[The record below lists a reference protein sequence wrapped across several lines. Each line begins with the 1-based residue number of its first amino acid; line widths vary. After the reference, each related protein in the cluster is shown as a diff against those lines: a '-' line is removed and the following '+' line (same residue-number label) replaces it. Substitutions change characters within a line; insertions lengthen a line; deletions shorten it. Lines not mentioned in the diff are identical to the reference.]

1 MISASG
7 SNPLERCSKCTLIL
21 RVIQLMNDPGPEA
34 LADPTLIMLREPHLG
49 GAGGYVCVVGGE
61 GSGAVAPAV
70 AVAPVAAAAQESA
83 TGVQLARLGSGG
95 DIIGRNLEAKYEG
108 RANGCHHF
116 RTFSADR
123 SLERE

>member
-49 GAGGYVCVVGGE
+49 GAGGVCVLWGARGVG
-61 GSGAVAPAV
+61 
-70 AVAPVAAAAQESA
+70 
-83 TGVQLARLGSGG
+83 R
-95 DIIGRNLEAKYEG
+95 
-108 RANGCHHF
+108 
-116 RTFSADR
+116 
-123 SLERE
+123 

>member
-7 SNPLERCSKCTLIL
+7 SNPLEHCSKCTLIL

-61 GSGAVAPAV
+61 GSGAAV
-70 AVAPVAAAAQESA
+70 PVAAAAQESA
-83 TGVQLARLGSGG
+83 TGVLLARLGSGG

-116 RTFSADR
+116 RTFSTDR

>member
-1 MISASG
+1 M
-7 SNPLERCSKCTLIL
+7 
-21 RVIQLMNDPGPEA
+21 
-34 LADPTLIMLREPHLG
+34 
-49 GAGGYVCVVGGE
+49 CVVGGE
-61 GSGAVAPAV
+61 GSGAVVPVVAAVPV
-70 AVAPVAAAAQESA
+70 AVAAAAAAQESA

-123 SLERE
+123 SLEGE